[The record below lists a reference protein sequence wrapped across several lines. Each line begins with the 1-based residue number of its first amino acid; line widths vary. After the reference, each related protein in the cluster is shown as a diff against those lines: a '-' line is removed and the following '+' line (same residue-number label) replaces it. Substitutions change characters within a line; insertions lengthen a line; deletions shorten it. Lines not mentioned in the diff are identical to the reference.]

1 MDGGRLC
8 ASEYRGGQ
16 PRGGGGAGGAHGPG
30 STSWPAWAACRRLP
44 IPPPA
49 APRRRDL
56 FMDTAAAVV
65 CRKLGMVGGRTLR
78 NVNWGATGLRVG
90 ISNVRCLGSEYELR
104 CGAPC
109 HAA

>member
-1 MDGGRLC
+1 
-8 ASEYRGGQ
+8 
-16 PRGGGGAGGAHGPG
+16 
-30 STSWPAWAACRRLP
+30 
-44 IPPPA
+44 
-49 APRRRDL
+49 
-56 FMDTAAAVV
+56 MDTAAAVV